1 MELEITINNIQDI
14 KRMRIQKGYIA
25 LFHSHNCGHCISF
38 MKTWI
43 SLKRELSDK
52 YQFVELEYE
61 KMQYLTK
68 NYNIKFSKV
77 KYFPYICVYSPD
89 KKEHIEYKERDR
101 SKEELTKFIENNLN
115 ELLPTE
121 LNNDNIINNLH
132 QITIDKNKKGFIILV
147 HWKRCGYCIKFI
159 PLWKEL
165 KEKYNN
171 RVQFF
176 ELEREELDKIREK
189 KCNKLEF
196 LNSVKTFPSIII
208 YNNDGE
214 KYIKFEDERTMENLT
229 SFIEN
234 ELLK

>member
-25 LFHSHNCGHCISF
+25 LFHSHNCGHCVFF

-52 YQFVELEYE
+52 YQFVELEYG

-77 KYFPYICVYSPD
+77 KYFPYICVYTPA

-101 SKEELTKFIENNLN
+101 SKEELTKFIKSNLN

-132 QITIDKNKKGFIILV
+132 QATRDDKKGFIILV
-147 HWKRCGYCIKFI
+147 HWNRCGHCIKFI
-159 PLWKEL
+159 PLWNKL
-165 KEKYNN
+165 KEIYNN

-176 ELEREELDKIREK
+176 ELEKEELDKIREK
-189 KCNKLEF
+189 NCKKLEF
-196 LNSVKTFPSIII
+196 LNNVRSFPSIII
-208 YNNDGE
+208 YNNDSE
-214 KYIKFEDERTMENLT
+214 NYIKFEDERTMDNLT
-229 SFIEN
+229 SFIEK
-234 ELLK
+234 ELL